1 MRREE
6 KLKTWEQKE
15 TVIKIGGSIYTPILE
30 DYNNGVLDGKKK
42 SISLNDFVGK
52 FGIYTSKTWAK
63 CQDCGALMT
72 AGSKNKQRCSRCNKE
87 HYNKYHNNFYNK
99 NKSFYL
105 YVIEDKDGIVRY
117 AGITTSMNRRV
128 SEHINLR
135 VSATRELFKNNNWKC
150 FKFVDLAAV
159 VNSENELKVL
169 ENVMMSDLNTYKN
182 SDSIKDIEKKRREEL
197 LEEFKYHDFKIYKE
211 NIN

>member
-1 MRREE
+1 MR
-6 KLKTWEQKE
+6 KNTFVNKE
-15 TVIKIGGSIYTPILE
+15 TKIKIGGKIINSPYTEKTGIT
-30 DYNNGVLDGKKK
+30 
-42 SISLNDFVGK
+42 LNDYLDSVGC
-52 FGIYTSKTWAK
+52 YTSKTFIR
-63 CQDCGALMT
+63 CQNCGNLVT
-72 AGSKNKQRCSRCNKE
+72 AGNKSKQRCSKCNKE
-87 HYNKYHNNFYNK
+87 HYNEYHNDFYNK
-99 NKSFYL
+99 NKSFFL
-105 YVIEDKDGIVRY
+105 YIIEDKDGIVRY

-150 FKFVDLAAV
+150 FKFVDLASV

-182 SDSIKDIEKKRREEL
+182 SDSIKDIDKKRREEL
-197 LEEFKYHDFKIYKE
+197 LEEFKYHDFKVYKE